1 MNLNHTR
8 VLLAGIVLASAIGA
22 QTKTANY
29 VRTWGPTD
37 PAANLN
43 IDLQA
48 TVTKGIETLNI
59 KTTSIEKPYARAH
72 AHARATVNILS
83 WSAKALAIE
92 ANSYSGFRGDTG
104 SLKCVVAGFTVLNE
118 THSGTYTWSHQFGP
132 YNLFASDPE
141 IPVPFTAGLVTL
153 GVNIGGGAELTLV
166 TSGNF
171 TAPSLSLGGTGRV
184 YGTGRTRVVAGILG
198 FGVGLSADLRFLDT
212 SASPYLSASPT
223 TLTGALNLTMTPIAI
238 VLKAFLTLPKIGAI
252 ASATI
257 WSYSA
262 APRTASI
269 VGS

>member
-1 MNLNHTR
+1 MNLLNTR
-8 VLLAGIVLASAIGA
+8 VLFTSLVLTCAIGA

-29 VRTWGPTD
+29 TRTWGPTD

-48 TVTKGIETLNI
+48 SVTKGIETINI
-59 KTTSIEKPYARAH
+59 KTTSFDKPYARAH
-72 AHARATVNILS
+72 AHARASVNILG
-83 WSAKALAIE
+83 WNAKALAIE
-92 ANSYSGFRGDTG
+92 GNSYSGFRGDTG

-118 THSGTYTWSHQFGP
+118 SHSGTYSWSHQFGP
-132 YNLFASDPE
+132 YDLFASDPE

-184 YGTGRTRVVAGILG
+184 YGTGRTKVVAGILG
-198 FGVGLSADLRFLDT
+198 FGVGLSANLRFLDT
-212 SASPYLSASPT
+212 SVSPYLSASPT
-223 TLTGALNLTMTPIAI
+223 TLTGALNLSMTPITI
-238 VLKAFLTLPKIGAI
+238 VLKAFLTLPIIGSV
-252 ASATI
+252 ASSTI

-262 APRTASI
+262 APRTATI
-269 VGS
+269 AGS